1 MNYYLT
7 VLKKYAEFK
16 GRAQRAE
23 YWWFFLFNFIFGLAL
38 SIIDSIIGTQ
48 VTLNLGIGGTL
59 MTGILNMIYMLAV
72 LVPSIAVGARRL
84 HDIGKS
90 GWMLLIVVIPFIGP
104 IWLLILLAARGNSG
118 DNKYGPN
125 FMQPANIQEQPKI

>member
-1 MNYYLT
+1 MKYYLA

-16 GRAQRAE
+16 GRAPRAE

-48 VTLNLGIGGTL
+48 VTLNLGWGGKL
-59 MTGILNMIYMLAV
+59 MTGVLNMIYMLAV
-72 LVPSIAVGARRL
+72 LIPGIAVSVRRL

-90 GWMLLIVVIPFIGP
+90 GWMCLIALIPFIGP
-104 IWLLILLAARGNSG
+104 IWLIVLLATDGNSG

-125 FMQPANIQEQPKI
+125 PKQPMSVLEQPKM